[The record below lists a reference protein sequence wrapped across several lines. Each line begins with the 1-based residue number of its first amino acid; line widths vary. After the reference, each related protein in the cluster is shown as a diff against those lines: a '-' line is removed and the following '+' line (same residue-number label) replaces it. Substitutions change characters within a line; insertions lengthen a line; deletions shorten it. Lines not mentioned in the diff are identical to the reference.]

1 MDETKIEEI
10 RRSSDVFFGLWYYR
24 MTHGDPLSAE
34 MFTICAR
41 TWTKIQRMEAEED
54 AKGLDEVFRSWSV
67 PAEPVLQPIM
77 AEPEA
82 APPAEAPKA
91 KISGPYSSFKN
102 EILTRLE
109 AARAAGVT
117 IAQIAEASGGKLTP
131 DNVLDLL
138 GRKRRAMEMWDACD
152 RALKALGWEAKT

>member
-1 MDETKIEEI
+1 MDEPRIEEV
-10 RRSSDVFFGLWYYR
+10 RRSSDVFFGLWYFR

-34 MFTICAR
+34 MFTVCAR
-41 TWTKIQRMEAEED
+41 TWMEIQRMEAEAD

-82 APPAEAPKA
+82 EAPKA

-102 EILTRLE
+102 EILARLE

-152 RALKALGWEAKT
+152 RALKALEEKHDKH